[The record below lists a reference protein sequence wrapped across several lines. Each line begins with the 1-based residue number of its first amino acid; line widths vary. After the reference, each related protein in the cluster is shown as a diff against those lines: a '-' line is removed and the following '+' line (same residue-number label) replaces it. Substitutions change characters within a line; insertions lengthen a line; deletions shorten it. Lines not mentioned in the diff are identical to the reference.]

1 LKVFDAFLWRYAFK
15 DLFRKKT
22 RNILGIL
29 GIFVS
34 LFLLT
39 TVSFLTD
46 SISYSYID
54 FLTADS
60 GNQDIVLTVRHYID
74 EPENRTENYNYLPI
88 IEMMQDNDNISAEI
102 EHYIPRSNFW
112 VATNGSLSN
121 PEENLGW
128 FQLSVLDIKK
138 EESINF
144 GQFTDLEEDFD
155 ISQGLPE
162 NHCLISLEF
171 AERYNLNPGDEF
183 DLWLWFLNNT
193 VRFTVASSFDQL
205 YKFPLGEEK
214 EIVLD
219 YEWWGIL
226 ANNNDNSANPLND
239 WGKRAN
245 KLIFTLEDSETI
257 YDVRNIKGSEDY
269 IVKIGANILKEIGIE
284 PWELRYPKLN
294 LLFISEYLTLSMNI
308 VFMMVGFIST
318 LISGILINGILSTS
332 VEEKIREFGI
342 NRVLG
347 ARKKY
352 NVKLILI
359 QASIICTIGTTL
371 GIIGSSIFT
380 SEFLIPFLNKKLIQN
395 NVPSSVSFMIKPTT
409 ILLSYAIGIG
419 VSLIVSILPAI
430 KVSRISLVESINP
443 YRHSEEIYKLEKE
456 GAANVKLIF
465 LGIVLSLNGGFLYFI
480 IPKVIISLEF
490 GTLVNILIGTLL
502 FFLIGISLMA
512 IGLMPLFIRILI
524 RIFEPFSRKLMN
536 IVKVTVYRH
545 QRRNLSTIVMFVLA
559 FSFIIY
565 VSAMLEIQFEQV
577 GGLIQYDEGSDIVVR
592 PRNYDITAPTS
603 NLQRELLTVEGIE
616 RTSTLLASTYD
627 LENIY
632 SEEQK
637 DFDVELGDYINYNS
651 ADVYLFGIDENYIN
665 TVWDP
670 TYIELSEGNKDIAFE
685 EVFNNSDDINIIIS
699 ASLASEL
706 KIHLDDSARLT
717 FTRGTEQEPFI
728 VKVAGVA
735 KSMPGLKFRFREA
748 GIGAGGLMNGGV
760 LMSDVNYL
768 KCMNIPGDE
777 NAFIDQIFVKVAENY
792 NHTLVAE
799 DIENT
804 LGGEYN
810 LRVRVTNED
819 ILEAERA
826 FLTVKYLFLLI
837 LIGSVFIALFGLISS
852 SYSSILERSREIGII
867 RVLGLQPGEVEKMF
881 LLESM
886 ILMLASASSGG
897 FIGFITAIGL
907 SGNLT
912 MFTGTPRMIAI
923 PWDIVAIIYAFSII
937 VLVVGMK
944 WLMRKIRKRNIIKI
958 FRDTL

>member
-1 LKVFDAFLWRYAFK
+1 MNGFLWRYAFK

-29 GIFVS
+29 GVFVS

-46 SISYSYID
+46 SISNSYID

-60 GNQDIVLTVRHYID
+60 GDQDIVLNARHYIG
-74 EPENRTENYNYLPI
+74 EPENYSMEFKYSPI
-88 IEMMQDNDNISAEI
+88 IEALQNDENVSSEI
-102 EHYIPRSNFW
+102 AHYIPRSSFW
-112 VATNGSLSN
+112 VATQGSLSN
-121 PEENLGW
+121 PEENFGW
-128 FQLSVLDIKK
+128 FQLSVLDIKA

-144 GQFTDLEEDFD
+144 GQFTNLEENFD
-155 ISQGLPE
+155 VSQGIPE

-171 AERYNLNPGDEF
+171 AQRYELNPGDQL

-193 VRFTVASSFDQL
+193 VRFTVTSSFDQI

-214 EIVLD
+214 DIVID
-219 YEWWGIL
+219 YDWWGNL
-226 ANNNDNSANPLND
+226 ANSNDNTENPLKD
-239 WGKRAN
+239 WGERSN
-245 KLIFTLEDSETI
+245 KLIFLIEDSDKI
-257 YDVRNIKGSEDY
+257 YDVRDITGSEDH
-269 IVKIGANILKEIGIE
+269 IVNIGAKILKVLGFN
-284 PWELRYPKLN
+284 PWELKYPKLN

-318 LISGILINGILSTS
+318 LISAILINGILSTS

-352 NVKLILI
+352 NVQLILI

-371 GIIGSSIFT
+371 GIISSLIFT
-380 SEFLIPFLNKKLIQN
+380 SKFLVPFLNIKLVQN
-395 NVPSSVSFMIKPTT
+395 NVPSVISFVIQPTT
-409 ILLSYAIGIG
+409 ILISYAIGIG
-419 VSLIVSILPAI
+419 VSMIVSILPAI

-443 YRHSEEIYKLEKE
+443 YRHTEEIYKLEKE

-465 LGIVLSLNGGFLYFI
+465 LGIVLALNGGFLYFI
-480 IPKVIISLEF
+480 IPKVLISLEF
-490 GTLVNILIGTLL
+490 SILVNILIGTLL

-512 IGLMPLFIRILI
+512 IGLMPLFIRLLI
-524 RIFEPFSRKLMN
+524 RVFEPFSRKLMN
-536 IVKVTVYRH
+536 IVKVSVYRH

-565 VSAMLEIQFEQV
+565 VSSMLEIQFEQV

-592 PRNYDITAPTS
+592 PRNYDISAPTS
-603 NLQRELLTVEGIE
+603 ELQRELLKVEGIE
-616 RTSTLLASTYD
+616 RTSTLLASTSD

-637 DFDVELGDYINYNS
+637 EFNVELGDYINYNS
-651 ADVYLFGIDENYIN
+651 AGVYLFGVDENYKD

-670 TYIELSEGNKDIAFE
+670 KYIELSEGNKDNAFE
-685 EVFNNSDDINIIIS
+685 EVFNNLEINIIIS

-717 FTRGTEQEPFI
+717 FTRGTEEEPYI
-728 VKVAGVA
+728 VNIVGVA

-748 GIGAGGLMNGGV
+748 GIGLGGMSNGGV
-760 LMSDVNYL
+760 LMSNVNYL

-777 NAFIDQIFVKVAENY
+777 DAFIDQIFVKVSENY
-792 NHTLVAE
+792 NHTLVGE
-799 DIENT
+799 DIKHT

-819 ILEAERA
+819 IMEAEKA

-867 RVLGLQPGEVEKMF
+867 RVLGLHPHEVDKMF
-881 LLESM
+881 ILENL

-897 FIGFITAIGL
+897 FIGFVTAVGL

-912 MFTGTPRMIAI
+912 IFTQTPRMIAI
-923 PWDIVAIIYAFSII
+923 PWDIIAIIYAISLIALI
-937 VLVVGMK
+937 LGMK
-944 WLMRKIRKRNIIKI
+944 WLMRKIRTKNIIKI

>member
-1 LKVFDAFLWRYAFK
+1 LKGVNGFLWRYAFK

-29 GIFVS
+29 GVFVS

-46 SISYSYID
+46 SISYSYVD

-60 GNQDIVLTVRHYID
+60 GDQDIVLTARHYIG
-74 EPENRTENYNYLPI
+74 EPENFSMEFKYEPL
-88 IEMMQDNDNISAEI
+88 IEKIKNNENISSEI

-112 VATNGSLSN
+112 VATQGSISN
-121 PEENLGW
+121 PEESFNW
-128 FQLSVLDIKK
+128 YQLSVLDVKA

-144 GQFTDLEEDFD
+144 GQFTNLEENFD

-162 NHCLISLEF
+162 NNCLISLEF
-171 AERYNLNPGDEF
+171 AERYELDQGDSF
-183 DLWLWFLNNT
+183 DLWLWFLNNS
-193 VRFTVASSFDQL
+193 VRLTVASSFDQL

-214 EIVLD
+214 EIVID
-219 YEWWGIL
+219 YEWWGNL
-226 ANNNDNSANPLND
+226 ANNYDNTENPLND
-239 WGKRAN
+239 WGERAN
-245 KLIFTLEDSETI
+245 KLIFLIKDSEKI
-257 YDVRNIKGSEDY
+257 YDVRDITGSEDY
-269 IVKIGANILKEIGIE
+269 IVNIGANILKEIEIE
-284 PWELRYPKLN
+284 PWDLKYPKLN
-294 LLFISEYLTLSMNI
+294 LLFVSEYLTLAMNI

-318 LISGILINGILSTS
+318 LISAILINGILSTS

-352 NVKLILI
+352 NVQLILI
-359 QASIICTIGTTL
+359 QSSIICTIGTTL
-371 GIIGSSIFT
+371 GIIASSIFT
-380 SEFLIPFLNKKLIQN
+380 SQFLVPFLNIKLVQN
-395 NVPSSVSFMIKPTT
+395 NVPSSISFIIQPTT
-409 ILLSYAIGIG
+409 IILSYAIGIG
-419 VSLIVSILPAI
+419 VSMIVSILPAL
-430 KVSRISLVESINP
+430 KVSRISIVESINP
-443 YRHSEEIYKLEKE
+443 YRHSEEIYKIEKE
-456 GAANVKLIF
+456 GGANVKLIF
-465 LGIVLSLNGGFLYFI
+465 LGIVLALNGGFLYFI
-480 IPKVIISLEF
+480 IPKVLLSLEF
-490 GTLVNILIGTLL
+490 SLLVNILIGTLL
-502 FFLIGISLMA
+502 FFLIGVSLMA
-512 IGLMPLFIRILI
+512 IGLMPIFIRVLI
-524 RIFEPFSRKLMN
+524 KIFEPFSRKLMN

-565 VSAMLEIQFEQV
+565 ISAMMEIQLKQV
-577 GGLIQYDEGSDIVVR
+577 GGLIQYDEGSDIIVR
-592 PRNYDITAPTS
+592 PRTYDISAPTS
-603 NLQRELLTVEGIE
+603 DLQKELLKIEGIE

-637 DFDVELGDYINYNS
+637 NFNVELGDYINYNS
-651 ADVYLFGIDENYIN
+651 AGVYLFGIDENYKD

-670 TYIELSEGNKDIAFE
+670 KYIVLSEGNKDQAFTQ
-685 EVFNNSDDINIIIS
+685 VFNNSEINIIIS

-717 FTRGTEQEPFI
+717 FTRGTEEEPYI
-728 VKVAGVA
+728 VNIVGVA

-760 LMSDVNYL
+760 LMSNVNYL
-768 KCMNIPGDE
+768 KYMNIPGDDD
-777 NAFIDQIFVKVAENY
+777 AFIDQIFVKVSENY
-792 NHTLVAE
+792 NHTLVGE
-799 DIENT
+799 EIRNIF
-804 LGGEYN
+804 GGEYN
-810 LRVRVTNED
+810 IRVRVTNRD
-819 ILEAERA
+819 IAEAEKA

-867 RVLGLQPGEVEKMF
+867 RVLGLHPKEVDQMF
-881 LLESM
+881 ILENL
-886 ILMLASASSGG
+886 ILMLSSATSGG
-897 FIGFITAIGL
+897 LIGFITAIGL

-923 PWDIVAIIYAFSII
+923 PWDIIAIIYAVSLITLF
-937 VLVVGMK
+937 VGMK
-944 WLMRKIRKRNIIKI
+944 WLMRNIRSKNLIQI
-958 FRDTL
+958 FRETL

>member
-1 LKVFDAFLWRYAFK
+1 MKGINGFLWTYAFK

-29 GIFVS
+29 GVFVS

-39 TVSFLTD
+39 SVSFITD

-60 GNQDIVLTVRHYID
+60 GNQDIVLTARHYID
-74 EPENRTENYNYLPI
+74 EPENRSMNFEYTPI
-88 IEMMQDNDNISAEI
+88 IEAIQNEENISSKI

-121 PEENLGW
+121 PKEIYDW
-128 FQLSVLDIKK
+128 FSLSVLDIKA
-138 EESINF
+138 EESIEF
-144 GQFTDLEEDFD
+144 GKFTDLEESFD
-155 ISQGLPE
+155 ITQGIPE
-162 NHCLISLEF
+162 NHCLISQEF
-171 AERYNLNPGDEF
+171 AEKYELNPGDQF

-193 VRFTVASSFDQL
+193 VRFTVASSFDEL

-214 EIVLD
+214 DIVLD
-219 YEWWGIL
+219 LEWWGKL
-226 ANNNDNSANPLND
+226 ANEYDNTENPLNNWD
-239 WGKRAN
+239 ERAN
-245 KLIFTLEDSETI
+245 KLIFIIKDSEKI
-257 YDVRNIKGSEDY
+257 YDVRDITGSEDY
-269 IVKIGANILKEIGIE
+269 MVIIGANILQVIE
-284 PWELRYPKLN
+284 MEQWELKYPKLN
-294 LLFISEYLTLSMNI
+294 LLFVSEYLTLAMNI

-318 LISGILINGILSTS
+318 LISAILINGILSTS

-342 NRVLG
+342 HRVLG

-352 NVKLILI
+352 NIQLILI

-371 GIIGSSIFT
+371 GIIGSSIIT
-380 SEFLIPFLNKKLIQN
+380 SQFLIPLINRKIAQN
-395 NVPSSVSFMIKPTT
+395 NVPSTVSFIIQPTT

-419 VSLIVSILPAI
+419 VSMIVSILPAL
-430 KVSRISLVESINP
+430 KVSRISIVESINP
-443 YRHSEEIYKLEKE
+443 YRHSEEVYKIEKE

-465 LGIVLSLNGGFLYFI
+465 LGIVLALNGGFLYFI
-480 IPKVIISLEF
+480 IPKVLLSLKF
-490 GTLVNILIGTLL
+490 SLLANLLIGTLL
-502 FFLIGISLMA
+502 FFLIGVSLMA
-512 IGLMPLFIRILI
+512 IGLMPIFIRVLI
-524 RIFEPFSRKLMN
+524 KVFEPFSRKLMN

-565 VSAMLEIQFEQV
+565 VSAMMEIQMEQV

-592 PRNYDITAPTS
+592 PRNYDISAPTA
-603 NLQRELLTVEGIE
+603 NLQKELLKIEGIE
-616 RTSTLLASTYD
+616 RTSTLLASTRD

-637 DFDVELGDYINYNS
+637 EFSVDLGDYINYNS
-651 ADVYLFGIDENYIN
+651 AGIYLFGVDENYKD

-670 TYIELSEGNKDIAFE
+670 KYIVLSEGNKDIAFTQ
-685 EVFNNSDDINIIIS
+685 VFNNSEINIIIS

-706 KIHLDDSARLT
+706 NIHLDASARLT
-717 FTRGTEQEPFI
+717 FTRGTEQEPYI
-728 VKVAGVA
+728 VNIVGVA

-748 GIGAGGLMNGGV
+748 GIGAGGMMAGGV
-760 LMSDVNYL
+760 LMSNVNYL

-777 NAFIDQIFVKVAENY
+777 DAFIDQIFVKVQNGY
-792 NHTLVAE
+792 NHTLVAQ
-799 DIENT
+799 DIKNT
-804 LGGEYN
+804 FGGEYN

-819 ILEAERA
+819 IYEAERA
-826 FLTVKYLFLLI
+826 FLKVKYLFLLI

-867 RVLGLQPGEVEKMF
+867 RVLGLHPNEVDRMF
-881 LLESM
+881 TLENL
-886 ILMLASASSGG
+886 ILMLASATSGG
-897 FIGFITAIGL
+897 FIGFVTAVGL

-923 PWDIVAIIYAFSII
+923 PWDIIAIIYAVSLI
-937 VLVVGMK
+937 VLFVGMK
-944 WLMRKIRKRNIIKI
+944 WLMRNVRTKNLIQI
-958 FRDTL
+958 FRETL